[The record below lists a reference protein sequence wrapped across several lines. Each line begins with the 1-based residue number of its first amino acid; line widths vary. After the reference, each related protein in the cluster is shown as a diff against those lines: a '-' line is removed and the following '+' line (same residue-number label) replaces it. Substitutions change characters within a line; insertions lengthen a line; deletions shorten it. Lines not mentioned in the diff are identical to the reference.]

1 MTTLLGPQ
9 GARVNGVA
17 DVGCADAAM
26 VDAIVYSAAAG
37 MARCGLTDVGRSM
50 GCVQTWGSLAVFL
63 QAGDTP
69 TVGFQLKLGSLPC
82 ALYSRGV
89 GKDARIGLG
98 CRRVLEA
105 GCICV
110 CWGGGGR
117 GAHTMYKGLMVGCG
131 SIIVRDAQLHC
142 MMQCCMQP

>member
-1 MTTLLGPQ
+1 MGSFCSHRYDYVVGAQ
-9 GARVNGVA
+9 GARANGVD

-26 VDAIVYSAAAG
+26 VYAIVYSAAAG
-37 MARCGLTDVGRSM
+37 MARCGLTDVGRFM

-89 GKDARIGLG
+89 GKDA
-98 CRRVLEA
+98 
-105 GCICV
+105 
-110 CWGGGGR
+110 
-117 GAHTMYKGLMVGCG
+117 
-131 SIIVRDAQLHC
+131 QLHC